1 MMTVRKGAT
10 SGFHIGPLVA
20 LMTPML
26 RVRSVGLAYLIVAA
40 NAYATVEEEIKH
52 LSKVARVTRN
62 NCNNVAQILSGASK
76 PEVVPL
82 FGYTGPAAVAR
93 LRGIP
98 PLSKSNCALTFE
110 VCATR

>member
-1 MMTVRKGAT
+1 MTVRKGAT